1 MLKTSGTNTADIERY
16 EEWQGFKYE
25 TAFSKVHP
33 KQIMEVKDRG
43 NAAWVKG
50 DLKQA
55 LILYSEGL
63 KLAEQYGNDTQGT
76 LPQKSEFGEIE
87 KLRNGQMFD

>member
-33 KQIMEVKDRG
+33 K
-43 NAAWVKG
+43 
-50 DLKQA
+50 
-55 LILYSEGL
+55 
-63 KLAEQYGNDTQGT
+63 
-76 LPQKSEFGEIE
+76 
-87 KLRNGQMFD
+87 

>member
-1 MLKTSGTNTADIERY
+1 
-16 EEWQGFKYE
+16 
-25 TAFSKVHP
+25 
-33 KQIMEVKDRG
+33 MEVKDRG

-63 KLAEQYGNDTQGT
+63 KLAE
-76 LPQKSEFGEIE
+76 
-87 KLRNGQMFD
+87 